1 MKLFITY
8 LFIVLCGC
16 IFSQAPTCPNN
27 QVYIH
32 NGSSIN
38 FQTVPLPGAAGV
50 VMSNLPGGSGGLAV
64 GPAFGFP
71 APNPTYWTTS
81 GGTYWYYNGTNWTNT
96 THSTGNGAAVN
107 IGGGGG
113 FLYNLVGG
121 TGQIY
126 VYNGTGPGTLLTT
139 LVGFSGGG
147 PYDVVCDAAGNFFIL
162 KNTAVQS
169 LTMYGPNGAIKC
181 SWNLANNPTSSA
193 GGGFAIVGNK
203 VYYHNGTFYAGN
215 IIPGNSTITFTAQ
228 AGITS
233 PSDFASCPI
242 PIPTGTVLAPNGGIL
257 NCNITQLN
265 LVAQVI
271 PAGIGYPATAVQSSS
286 LATCN
291 YTWSGPGII
300 AGQFTP
306 TITVNQP
313 GVYSFTTC
321 AGSTCPN
328 YTISNSFTVVG
339 QAALITPSITS
350 SGSITCTNSNVQLA
364 VTPNASTNT
373 IVWTGPGIVSGQG
386 TPSITV
392 NAAGLYSVSLTN
404 TVNACAGSAT
414 INVIS
419 SQPPM
424 SLTMTSSGSIT
435 CTNPTVQ
442 LAVAP
447 NASTNTIVWSGPGIV
462 SGQGTP
468 SVTVNS
474 AGLYSISVSN
484 TVNPCSGTNTINVIN
499 TQAPLSLTVIPI
511 NPTKCSADAAIGYT
525 LSGATSFTWNPASTV
540 SQITSTTYSVN
551 PPATTSYTIFGST
564 GVCTGSAVTT
574 VSVIPSPTV
583 SIALSSNTI
592 CAQNTN
598 GSPFTFSATS
608 SGATNYTWTLS
619 APLTTNSSLN
629 SSILGPI
636 TNAVVSGIPQNGTIT
651 LTGVNGIC
659 SNTTQTNVLII
670 PNPTITVSPSST
682 SICQG
687 SSFTFTASG
696 ASSYSWNPPT
706 GLNTTVG
713 SVVSAN
719 PVNSTTY
726 NINGSAAGC
735 FAATQS
741 ASLTILPTPT
751 IGINP
756 ISPTVCAG
764 SSINLTANGATN
776 FTWSPAGSLSSANGA
791 MVSASPAA
799 DQTYTVLGSL
809 NTCTSNGFITV
820 TVIPVPNLF
829 ASASQGTICAGNTT
843 NLLVNGATSFSW
855 SPSNGLSNTTGNFVV
870 ATPVNT
876 TTYTI
881 MGNNGLCTGTV
892 SLPVY
897 VIPLPNASI
906 SALTTFICEGSS
918 TTLFASGAQNFNWS
932 PAGSLSATSGSM
944 VIATPS
950 VSTNYNVVAYN
961 SLGSVSCSQ
970 LLSYSIVVVPN
981 AAANLPANKII
992 CAGEKASITVSGGN
1006 TYTWTPSTGLNI
1018 TYGNSVVSS
1027 PSASIVYS
1035 VNSSF
1040 NGNCATTNT
1049 ILVKVNPLPLVNA
1062 GRDTIFNLEEYKLVK
1077 GTGTGTLTWVDGSN
1091 IWCSVCPE
1099 TQIQPLNNSCYTLL
1113 AENEFGCKNTDL
1125 VCVEITTEFGVYIPN
1140 AITPNDDGLND
1151 VFYVYGFNIYE
1162 VQVIIFNRWGDEIF
1176 NSGDRAVGWPGTFKG
1191 VDCPN
1196 DVYVYKVKYKGLDG
1210 KIYHKTG
1217 HVTLNR

>member
-1 MKLFITY
+1 MKFYITY

-16 IFSQAPTCPNN
+16 LFSQAPTCPNN

-32 NGSSIN
+32 SGSSILS
-38 FQTVPLPGAAGV
+38 QQVPLPGPAGT

-121 TGQIY
+121 SGQIY

-162 KNTAVQS
+162 KNTAPQS
-169 LTMYGPNGAIKC
+169 LTMYGPNGAVKC

-215 IIPGNSTITFTAQ
+215 IIPGNSTITFTSQ
-228 AGITS
+228 ATIAS

-257 NCNITQLN
+257 NCNVTQLN

-271 PAGIGYPATAVQSSS
+271 PAGIGYPSTAVQSSS

-321 AGSTCPN
+321 AGSNCPS
-328 YTISNSFTVVG
+328 YSVSNTFVVVG
-339 QAALITPSITS
+339 QAALISPSITS
-350 SGSITCTNSNVQLA
+350 SGSITCTNATVQLA

-414 INVIS
+414 INVI
-419 SQPPM
+419 
-424 SLTMTSSGSIT
+424 
-435 CTNPTVQ
+435 
-442 LAVAP
+442 
-447 NASTNTIVWSGPGIV
+447 
-462 SGQGTP
+462 
-468 SVTVNS
+468 
-474 AGLYSISVSN
+474 
-484 TVNPCSGTNTINVIN
+484 N

-511 NPTKCSADAAIGYT
+511 NPTKCSADAAVGYT

-540 SQITSTTYSVN
+540 SQITATTFSVN
-551 PPATTSYTIFGST
+551 PPATTSYTIYGST

-583 SIALSSNTI
+583 SITLSSNTI

-598 GSPFTFSATS
+598 GSPFTFSATA
-608 SGATNYTWTLS
+608 SGATNYTWSLS
-619 APLTTNSSLN
+619 TPLITNSTLN
-629 SSILGPI
+629 GAAIGPI
-636 TNAVVSGIPQNGTIT
+636 SNAVVSGIPQNGTIT

-659 SNTTQTNVLII
+659 SNTTQTSVLII

-687 SSFTFTASG
+687 SSFTFTAGG

-713 SVVSAN
+713 AVVTAS

-726 NINGSAAGC
+726 NINGEMAGC

-751 IGINP
+751 ISVNP

-764 SSINLTANGATN
+764 SAINLTANGATN

-829 ASASQGTICAGNTT
+829 ASASQGTICAGNST

-892 SLPVY
+892 TLPVY

-906 SALTTFICEGSS
+906 SALKTFICEGSS
-918 TTLFASGAQNFNWS
+918 TTLFANGAQNFNWS
-932 PAGSLSATSGSM
+932 PPGSLSATTGSM
-944 VIATPS
+944 VTATPS

-1006 TYTWTPSTGLNI
+1006 TYTWTPSTGLDI
-1018 TYGNSVVSS
+1018 TYGNAVVSS

-1035 VNSSF
+1035 VNASF
-1040 NGNCATTNT
+1040 NGDCATTNT
-1049 ILVKVNPLPLVNA
+1049 ILVKVNPLPVVNA
-1062 GRDTIFNLEEYKLVK
+1062 GRDTIFNLEEYKLVR
-1077 GTGTGTLTWVDGSN
+1077 GTGTGTLTWVDGSS

-1099 TQIQPLNNSCYTLL
+1099 TQIQPINNSCYTLL
-1113 AENEFGCKNTDL
+1113 AENEFGCKNTDV

-1140 AITPNDDGLND
+1140 AITPNGDGLND
-1151 VFYVYGFNIYE
+1151 VFYVYGYNIYD

-1176 NSGDRAVGWPGTFKG
+1176 NSGDQTVGWPGTYKG
-1191 VDCPN
+1191 ADCPN
-1196 DVYVYKVKYKGLDG
+1196 DVYVYKAKYKGLDG